1 MYSVPIFM
9 HSFMRSEQVHKT
21 DRSTPSLLTLAHTFP
36 QPPKKTKNHTARKP
50 LTTKCLLN
58 HV

>member
-9 HSFMRSEQVHKT
+9 HSFIRSEQVHKT

-36 QPPKKTKNHTARKP
+36 QPPKNKILHNSQIADG
-50 LTTKCLLN
+50 
-58 HV
+58 